1 MCVPPAICQ
10 IWGCPPG
17 PAASW
22 KLLCQSSG
30 NLTGWQRLLDRQCR
44 FLHPWPGYAGLCLR
58 PVFPTWTPTWT
69 PTHISH
75 CGNHRPPELPPHPP
89 RILISHC
96 VLDFTIFLQLLLFF
110 LFFLTSPSLTLCC
123 LLATRGGRLR
133 GATCPS
139 HRHPCGAHA
148 AHHSCCSWFLLQ
160 QEEVMTSLT
169 DSQPPSSL
177 SPHHN
182 ISAIRW

>member
-58 PVFPTWTPTWT
+58 PVFPTAPPGPPPTSPIVET
-69 PTHISH
+69 TGLPNFHPIRPTSSS
-75 CGNHRPPELPPHPP
+75 PTV
-89 RILISHC
+89 S
-96 VLDFTIFLQLLLFF
+96 
-110 LFFLTSPSLTLCC
+110 LTSPSFYNYYYFFFFSDFSIFDP
-123 LLATRGGRLR
+123 LLSSDHQRRKTPGGYMSFS
-133 GATCPS
+133 PS
-139 HRHPCGAHA
+139 PLWG
-148 AHHSCCSWFLLQ
+148 SCCSSFLLLL
-160 QEEVMTSLT
+160 V
-169 DSQPPSSL
+169 SSTARRGDDK
-177 SPHHN
+177 SH
-182 ISAIRW
+182 

>member
-58 PVFPTWTPTWT
+58 PVFPNSPTWA
-69 PTHISH
+69 PTHHSH
-75 CGNHRPPELPPHPP
+75 GGHLRPLHLPPHPP

-96 VLDFTIFLQLLLFF
+96 VLDP
-110 LFFLTSPSLTLCC
+110 LTSPSFYNYYCFFFFSDFSIFDPLLSSGHQRRKTL
-123 LLATRGGRLR
+123 GGCTSFSPSPLR
-133 GATCPS
+133 G
-139 HRHPCGAHA
+139 
-148 AHHSCCSWFLLQ
+148 SCCSSFLL
-160 QEEVMTSLT
+160 SLV
-169 DSQPPSSL
+169 SSTARRGDDE
-177 SPHHN
+177 SH
-182 ISAIRW
+182 